1 MTHLEHAKLY
11 LSGLEATQ
19 SLLLNWKGDIRNKPK
34 YDMLGLVREKLRVML
49 IINEMENGQ

>member
-19 SLLLNWKGDIRNKPK
+19 SLILNWKGDVRSIPK
-34 YDMLGLVREKLRVML
+34 YDMLGLVKEKLRVIR

>member
-19 SLLLNWKGDIRNKPK
+19 SLLLNWKGDVRSIPK
-34 YDMLGLVREKLRVML
+34 YDMLGLVREKLRVIR
-49 IINEMENGQ
+49 IINEMEAES